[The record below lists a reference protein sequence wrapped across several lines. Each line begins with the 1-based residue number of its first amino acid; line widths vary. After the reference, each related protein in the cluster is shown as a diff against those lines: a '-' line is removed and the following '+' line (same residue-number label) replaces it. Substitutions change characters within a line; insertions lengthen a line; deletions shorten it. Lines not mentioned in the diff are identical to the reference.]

1 MISKCLVPD
10 VHVDSAVEYTSRA
23 MDDTKKALEYQTK
36 ARNKKIMMLLC
47 ITVAGSLG
55 TWIGGKKLGLL

>member
-23 MDDTKKALEYQTK
+23 MTDTKKALEYQKK
-36 ARNKKIMMLLC
+36 ARNKKIMMMLC
-47 ITVAGSLG
+47 VIVGGSLG
-55 TWIGGKKLGLL
+55 IWIGGKYLGFI